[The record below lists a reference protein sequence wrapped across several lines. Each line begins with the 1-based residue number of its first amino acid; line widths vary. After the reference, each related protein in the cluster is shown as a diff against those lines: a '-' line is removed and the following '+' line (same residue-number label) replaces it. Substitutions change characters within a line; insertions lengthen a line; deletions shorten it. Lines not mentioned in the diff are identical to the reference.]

1 MASRSGSHAVSD
13 RRNAK
18 MTAVILEPDAVAQ
31 RAFVSLLAQKG
42 HRVIPLGS
50 AEEAIDLV
58 QRVKCD
64 LIAATSTSSS
74 RLPGFNWV
82 SFYEKVRPHT
92 DAFVLLTD
100 TAEIG
105 HTFTHGEGFVV
116 RKPLHEAEIDRV
128 LGEIAS
134 ALADGEPAEV

>member
-1 MASRSGSHAVSD
+1 MASRSGSHVEA
-13 RRNAK
+13 RRAAK
-18 MTAVILEPDAVAQ
+18 LTAVILEPDPVAQ
-31 RAFVSLLAQKG
+31 RAFVSLLAQRG

-50 AEEAIDLV
+50 AEETIELV

-82 SFYEKVRPHT
+82 KFYEKVRPHT

-105 HTFTHGEGFVV
+105 HTFNPGEGFVV
-116 RKPLHEAEIDRV
+116 RKPLHEADINRV
-128 LGEIAS
+128 LDEFEIA
-134 ALADGEPAEV
+134 AVATPAEV